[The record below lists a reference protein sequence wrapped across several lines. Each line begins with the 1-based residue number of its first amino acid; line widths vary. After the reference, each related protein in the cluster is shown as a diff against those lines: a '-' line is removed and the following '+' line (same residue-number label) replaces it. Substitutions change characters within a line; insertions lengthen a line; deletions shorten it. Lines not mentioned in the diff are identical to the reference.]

1 MPQDID
7 QLLRSSLT
15 NQDYIGHRPD
25 LWDEQTGVQITI
37 GAPPVVSKAADIYQ
51 EAQMQEYTA
60 LREQLLA
67 HLLCSQV
74 EVHFT
79 KTDGEPAT
87 MLCTLARSFIPEFE
101 RSKLKSAQAQIPM
114 SLGQLLLEQDPLAT
128 INRGTTPQKPEDPNL
143 IKVWAVD
150 RAGWRSFRLERVT
163 RILVHQD

>member
-1 MPQDID
+1 MQDLD

-15 NQDYIGHRPD
+15 NQEYVGHRPD

-37 GAPPVVSKAADIYQ
+37 GAPAVASKTAALYENADMN
-51 EAQMQEYTA
+51 ELND

-79 KTDGEPAT
+79 KTDGTPAT
-87 MLCTLARSFIPEFE
+87 MLCTLNKSFIPEFE
-101 RSKLKSAQAQIPM
+101 RAKLQAAQTQIPM

-128 INRGTTPQKPEDPNL
+128 VNRGTTPAKPEDPNL
-143 IKVWAVD
+143 IKIWAID
-150 RAGWRSFRLERVT
+150 RSGWRSFRLERVT